1 MRQTH
6 NTHTITSIHPRA
18 PISPE
23 ARDQCNYHSPHIT
36 TIHIRGTAQGGRE
49 SGTLLQKGRGA
60 HLGWEGIVPLPL
72 DILAGHTPRIQVA
85 LALVDTAEHN
95 HSSVK
100 YFESSEN
107 TTIPLAEAA

>member
-1 MRQTH
+1 MDCT
-6 NTHTITSIHPRA
+6 
-18 PISPE
+18 
-23 ARDQCNYHSPHIT
+23 Y
-36 TIHIRGTAQGGRE
+36 IRGKEKIILHCPRW
-49 SGTLLQKGRGA
+49 KGIRNTPTKRGA

-72 DILAGHTPRIQVA
+72 DILTGHTPRIQVA
-85 LALVDTAEHN
+85 LALIDTAEHN